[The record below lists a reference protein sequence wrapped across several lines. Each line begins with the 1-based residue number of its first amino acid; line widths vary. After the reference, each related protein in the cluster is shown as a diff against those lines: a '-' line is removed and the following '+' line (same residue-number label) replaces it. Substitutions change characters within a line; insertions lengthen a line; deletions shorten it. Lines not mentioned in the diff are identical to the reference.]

1 MNPLLAFG
9 VLAAAVPL
17 IIHLLNR
24 RRHKPMDWAAMR
36 FARAAWK
43 RIRRRTRF
51 ENLFLLLLRM
61 AAVAC
66 FALALA
72 RPLTSEGGLL
82 AGLSQEQRDV
92 YVLIDG

>member
-1 MNPLLAFG
+1 MGGFLNPLLAFG

-24 RRHKPMDWAAMR
+24 SRHKPMDWAAMR

-51 ENLFLLLLRM
+51 
-61 AAVAC
+61 
-66 FALALA
+66 
-72 RPLTSEGGLL
+72 
-82 AGLSQEQRDV
+82 
-92 YVLIDG
+92 